1 MELWMTYVRWFG
13 VLFGVLA
20 VGTQPSYPDPVTVW
34 LAWIIVGLL
43 AAGSFAIW
51 NLIDRAVT
59 PSQRA
64 RLAAAGFV
72 LDAVVVMGLVWAFAY
87 ERPYVTWAL
96 LILIPMEG
104 ALRYR
109 LKGALLGALLVAG
122 FFVSQSLHRAALI
135 DEAFD
140 GTTYVFVVGLSALV
154 AGIAGVMAENWC
166 EQNRA
171 FEAQSMKLAEFDRLK
186 DRFLAVTSHEI
197 RGPLTAIITGV
208 DTIWKRGDRI
218 ADDQKNRLLE
228 MVSQQGHQ
236 LARLVDDLLVTSQLQ
251 NGVLTLQPAW
261 NEVQATV
268 TQAIEAAA
276 AKRRAHQLEL
286 FIEPLRAEI
295 DHSRIG
301 QILRN
306 LVENAYKYTE
316 DRSNVAVTV
325 AAADNG
331 ITLDVAD
338 DGPGIPA
345 DKRRQLFEAF
355 SRIDETAA
363 GQEGVGLG
371 LYVVSQ
377 LVGAMHGR
385 IDLRSSSSGTTFS
398 IFVPCNRTIAGQRP
412 LEVVREDGYQ
422 PRSASGL

>member
-1 MELWMTYVRWFG
+1 MERWMTYVRWFG

-20 VGTQPSYPDPVTVW
+20 VGTQPSYPGPATLW
-34 LAWIIVGLL
+34 FAWIIVGLL
-43 AAGSFAIW
+43 AGGSIAIW

-87 ERPYVTWAL
+87 ERPYITWAL

-109 LKGALLGALLVAG
+109 LKGALLGALLVAA
-122 FFVSQSLHRAALI
+122 FFVPQSLHRAALI

-140 GTTYVFVVGLSALV
+140 GTTYVFVAGLSALV
-154 AGIAGVMAENWC
+154 AGIAGVMAENWY

-208 DTIWKRGDRI
+208 DTIWKRGERI
-218 ADDQKNRLLE
+218 ADDQRNRLLE

-261 NEVQATV
+261 GEVQATV
-268 TQAIEAAA
+268 SQAVEAAA
-276 AKRRAHQLEL
+276 AKRREHQLEL
-286 FIEPLRAEI
+286 FIDPLRAEI

-301 QILRN
+301 QIVRN

-316 DRSNVAVTV
+316 DRSNVAVTIV
-325 AAADNG
+325 AADDG

-345 DKRRQLFEAF
+345 DKRLQLFEAF

-398 IFVPCNRTIAGQRP
+398 IFVPCKRTIAGQRP
-412 LEVVREDGYQ
+412 LEVVREDDGR